1 MEQDYILKVEHVSKQ
16 FPGVKALDDVSIG
29 VRRGTVHALVGE
41 NGAGKSTLI
50 KILAGI
56 YQSYEGS
63 AYIDGKKVNFRK
75 PSDAQA
81 AGISVVHQ
89 ELKLAESLSVSENIF
104 LGAPVQRI
112 KGWVDWERMNR
123 QAQELTDQLRVK
135 LDVTQP
141 VQELTIAKKQIVE
154 ICKAI
159 VYQCKVLIMD
169 EPSATLTKNELD
181 VLFETIR
188 RLRSQGVTIIY
199 ISHRMEEIFQLA
211 DDVSILRDGKFI
223 GTLPV
228 AKTNQEEYDAIFI
241 LTSFTDAILPY
252 VQQATDAGIPVIA
265 MDGTLEGPPLV
276 SHIVWDQAYT
286 GKVLAEKAGDYIENE
301 LNGEARIVCLDS
313 KSLEYMAV
321 RQKAFLETLDERF
334 GDKITIVNDSDCQTR
349 EEAMNT
355 IVSISDSYDLVYAA
369 SDSNAHGAVAGM
381 QSKGITGVPIYACGG
396 FGEELYKAIT
406 DPDSPF
412 FAVINIPGESIV
424 SSAYEMLLKYLN
436 GDTDIPEHVNCEVLY
451 VDKNSPEDV
460 LATLKP

>member
-1 MEQDYILKVEHVSKQ
+1 MKNINYYGQKITVSDEVAEFLEQDRLRESAQRRSDQRHLDFVGNEIYTMPGLFTDEPTDPTFEQAFLLLRKHKLRKI
-16 FPGVKALDDVSIG
+16 FPTLPDDDQKLLRFYYFRFYTLEQIG
-29 VRRGTVHALVGE
+29 KE
-41 NGAGKSTLI
+41 YGAD
-50 KILAGI
+50 
-56 YQSYEGS
+56 E
-63 AYIDGKKVNFRK
+63 VNI
-75 PSDAQA
+75 Q
-81 AGISVVHQ
+81 V
-89 ELKLAESLSVSENIF
+89 AEFDLE
-104 LGAPVQRI
+104 
-112 KGWVDWERMNR
+112 
-123 QAQELTDQLRVK
+123 
-135 LDVTQP
+135 TQ
-141 VQELTIAKKQIVE
+141 VKQIE
-154 ICKAI
+154 
-159 VYQCKVLIMD
+159 
-169 EPSATLTKNELD
+169 N
-181 VLFETIR
+181 
-188 RLRSQGVTIIY
+188 
-199 ISHRMEEIFQLA
+199 
-211 DDVSILRDGKFI
+211 FI
-223 GTLPV
+223 
-228 AKTNQEEYDAIFI
+228 NQEYDAIFI